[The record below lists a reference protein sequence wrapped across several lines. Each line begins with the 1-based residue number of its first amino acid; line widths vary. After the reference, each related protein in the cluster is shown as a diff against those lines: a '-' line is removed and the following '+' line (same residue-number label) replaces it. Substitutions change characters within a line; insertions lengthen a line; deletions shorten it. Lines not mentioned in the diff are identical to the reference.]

1 MRKSV
6 LILLTFVPLVIGY
19 IASIKMMTF
28 TMTNPTVYYLVIFFS
43 TVFWFCLGMLY
54 SRSNWNPIMSVLVA
68 HAGFICSILLY
79 WRQWQSSIM
88 FTPSWVNLSS
98 LFTASTP
105 IVLIA
110 RKIAIFFE
118 MKPYEV
124 SRMERHIVLHI
135 VALVYMIIVFCLG
148 LYFGKKIRKEDKV

>member
-1 MRKSV
+1 MKKSV

-19 IASIKMMTF
+19 VASIIAMY
-28 TMTNPTVYYLVIFFS
+28 PTKSIVYYLLIFFS

-54 SRSNWNPIMSVLVA
+54 TRSNWKPIMSVLVA
-68 HAGFICSILLY
+68 HLVFICSILIY

-88 FTPSWVNLSS
+88 FNPSWVNLSS

-124 SRMERHIVLHI
+124 LRMERHIVLHI
-135 VALVYMIIVFCLG
+135 VALVYMIVVFCLG
-148 LYFGKKIRKEDKV
+148 LFIGKKRREGLMR